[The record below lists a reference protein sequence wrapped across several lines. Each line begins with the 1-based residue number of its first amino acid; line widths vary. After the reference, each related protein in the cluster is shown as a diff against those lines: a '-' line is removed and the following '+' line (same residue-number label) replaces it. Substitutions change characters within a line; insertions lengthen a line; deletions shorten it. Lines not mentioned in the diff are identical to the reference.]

1 MNSSSSRGI
10 KLTTVILAVLV
21 LAISALLST
30 GSAADD
36 KDVAREKTDSE
47 LVN

>member
-1 MNSSSSRGI
+1 MNRSSSRGV

-21 LAISALLST
+21 LAVSAVLSS

-36 KDVAREKTDSE
+36 KDVVIENNSTE
-47 LVN
+47 LVH

>member
-1 MNSSSSRGI
+1 MNSSSRGI

-36 KDVAREKTDSE
+36 KDVVREKTDSE

>member
-10 KLTTVILAVLV
+10 KLSTVILAVLV
-21 LAISALLST
+21 LAISALLSS

-36 KDVAREKTDSE
+36 KDVAREKTDTE
-47 LVN
+47 LIN

>member
-10 KLTTVILAVLV
+10 KLTTVILAVLILAVSAV
-21 LAISALLST
+21 LSS
-30 GSAADD
+30 GSAIDD
-36 KDVAREKTDSE
+36 KDVVIEKKTTE

>member
-10 KLTTVILAVLV
+10 KLTTVILAVLI
-21 LAISALLST
+21 LAVSALLSS

-36 KDVAREKTDSE
+36 KDVVIEDKNTE
-47 LVN
+47 LVK